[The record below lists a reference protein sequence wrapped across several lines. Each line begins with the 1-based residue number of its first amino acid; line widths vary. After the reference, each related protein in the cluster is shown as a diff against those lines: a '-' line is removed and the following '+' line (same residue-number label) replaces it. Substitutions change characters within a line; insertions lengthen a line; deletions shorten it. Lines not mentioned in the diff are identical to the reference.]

1 MKPGILYLI
10 PTPLGDPGEELVQFP
25 GNKEIIESLEIFI
38 VEELRTARR
47 FLKKS
52 GISRSIDALTFFELN
67 EHTVQQESEH
77 FLDPA
82 LAGKNIGLLSEAGL
96 PCIADPG
103 HTVVMLAHRKG
114 IRVIPLVGPSSLML
128 ALMASGMNGQQFVFH
143 GYLPA
148 KPNERVQA
156 LRSLEKDIHIHH
168 RTQIFIEAPY
178 RNQAMLD
185 SIRNS
190 CNGETR
196 LCIAIDLTME
206 TEYISTRPIAGWK
219 NNLPD
224 LHKRPAVFLLGE

>member
-10 PTPLGDPGEELVQFP
+10 PTPLGDSGEELMQFP
-25 GNKEIIESLEIFI
+25 GNKDIIDSLEVFI

-52 GISRSIDALTFFELN
+52 GISRTIDSLTFFELN
-67 EHTVQQESEH
+67 EHTVQEESEL
-77 FLDPA
+77 FLNPA
-82 LAGKNIGLLSEAGL
+82 LEGKNIGLLSEAGL

-103 HTVVMLAHRKG
+103 HSIVKLAHKKG
-114 IRVIPLVGPSSLML
+114 MRVIPLVGPSSLML
-128 ALMASGMNGQQFVFH
+128 ALMASGMNGQQFIFH

-148 KPNERVQA
+148 KPNERVSA
-156 LRSLEKDIHIHH
+156 LRSIEKDIHTHH

-178 RNQAMLD
+178 RNQAMLE
-185 SIRNS
+185 SIRSS
-190 CNGETR
+190 CHGDTR

-206 TEYISTRPIAGWK
+206 SEYISTRSVAGWK